1 MILSCQN
8 ISKAFNEVPV
18 LKEVS
23 FHLEDYDKAAI
34 VGLNGAGKTTL
45 LRIIVGEIAPDH
57 GLVTLSKDKTIG
69 YLAQDQAVSSQN
81 TIYEELLT
89 AKSDVIE
96 MESRIRS
103 LELAMKQTSGR
114 ELEELMETYTRL
126 THSFELANGY
136 AYQSEVTGILKGLG
150 FTEEEFSKRSPPFP
164 EDKRPVLRL
173 ENFFA
178 KPDLII
184 LDEPTNHLDLNSI
197 AWLETYLLNYKG
209 AVLIVSHDR
218 YFLDRI
224 AGKIIEID
232 QTKATTFLGNYSDYA
247 VKKEQLRSAALNA
260 YLKQQQEI
268 KHQEEVI
275 EKLRSFNRE
284 NPLNGLKAAKKL

>member
-150 FTEEEFSKRSPPFP
+150 FTEEEFSKKISTLSGGQKTRVALG
-164 EDKRPVLRL
+164 K
-173 ENFFA
+173 
-178 KPDLII
+178 
-184 LDEPTNHLDLNSI
+184 
-197 AWLETYLLNYKG
+197 LLLQN
-209 AVLIVSHDR
+209 
-218 YFLDRI
+218 RI
-224 AGKIIEID
+224 
-232 QTKATTFLGNYSDYA
+232 
-247 VKKEQLRSAALNA
+247 
-260 YLKQQQEI
+260 
-268 KHQEEVI
+268 
-275 EKLRSFNRE
+275 
-284 NPLNGLKAAKKL
+284 